1 MNRVCVREKLW
12 EKERKRER
20 EREKGRK
27 TEWKREAEK
36 GPKGGWMRWSFLSE
50 GCLYETQWSSVPQR
64 IPPQSQFSSVY
75 MYPSL
80 KLSKAIAPEIVL
92 FSPPLWLS
100 QCFFH
105 SVCVC
110 VCVRER
116 ECVSVSAG
124 QLTVG
129 SMNICSLAGSTCPAA
144 LMISIFVY
152 WTSQIHLSHCFW
164 WHI

>member
-1 MNRVCVREKLW
+1 
-12 EKERKRER
+12 
-20 EREKGRK
+20 
-27 TEWKREAEK
+27 
-36 GPKGGWMRWSFLSE
+36 MRWSFLSE

-110 VCVRER
+110 VCVRVCMLV
-116 ECVSVSAG
+116 CVCLFACMRMYKHACVC
-124 QLTVG
+124 V
-129 SMNICSLAGSTCPAA
+129 CVC
-144 LMISIFVY
+144 V
-152 WTSQIHLSHCFW
+152 C
-164 WHI
+164 